1 MNLVYF
7 NEPLVARGT
16 GVISHFYWEEG
27 SKWIFL
33 SDIILGFH
41 RSENITLRPAT
52 ETETRRAE
60 TIISLFEIGVMLGK
74 KVGDVLDQPG
84 PVTTGVLTALRDAV
98 ESVNTPEQSVAC
110 GSGSSGTSTFS
121 QGGL

>member
-1 MNLVYF
+1 MKLVYF
-7 NEPLVARGT
+7 NEPLVARGA
-16 GVISHFYWEEG
+16 GVISHFYWEEE

-33 SDIILGFH
+33 TDIILGFH
-41 RSENITLRPAT
+41 RMENITLRPAT

-60 TIISLFEIGVMLGK
+60 TIISLYEIGVMLGK

-98 ESVNTPEQSVAC
+98 ESVVLPTQTVD
-110 GSGSSGTSTFS
+110 SGSCSPGTSTAS
-121 QGGL
+121 PGSA